1 MPSSGKDEGAV
12 ALAAMNTYED
22 CVIAEYVW
30 VDAHGHPRS
39 KAKTVTS
46 IPACPSDLGVWNYDG
61 SSTEQ
66 ADGHDSEVLLHP
78 VAVFK
83 DPFRG
88 APHVLVLAE
97 AKTPSGQAVRG
108 STRSAA
114 AAVLDNFASYE
125 PWFGIEQ
132 EYTLMRP
139 DKIGLMSK
147 IPLGFHE
154 DGSEPGPQGP
164 YYCGVGSHYAVGRPI
179 ADEHYVSCLKAG
191 VKIAG
196 LNLEVMPGQLEF
208 QVGPCKGMEA
218 ADHLLMARYLLL
230 RVAEKHGAQVTF
242 HPKPCEGDWNGAG
255 LHTNFSLNVTREEGG
270 YEKIVQICEAFGKK
284 CAEHI
289 AEYGEDNDK
298 RLTGK
303 HETCSIHEFKYGVAN
318 RGASIRIPRETE
330 ARGRGYLED
339 RRPASNADP
348 YRVIARMMRTAG
360 EALTGKSLDI

>member
-1 MPSSGKDEGAV
+1 
-12 ALAAMNTYED
+12 
-22 CVIAEYVW
+22 
-30 VDAHGHPRS
+30 
-39 KAKTVTS
+39 
-46 IPACPSDLGVWNYDG
+46 
-61 SSTEQ
+61 
-66 ADGHDSEVLLHP
+66 
-78 VAVFK
+78 
-83 DPFRG
+83 
-88 APHVLVLAE
+88 
-97 AKTPSGQAVRG
+97 
-108 STRSAA
+108 
-114 AAVLDNFASYE
+114 LDNFASYE
-125 PWFGIEQ
+125 PWFGLEQ

-147 IPLGFHE
+147 IPFGFHE

-179 ADEHYVSCLKAG
+179 ADEHYVTCLKAG